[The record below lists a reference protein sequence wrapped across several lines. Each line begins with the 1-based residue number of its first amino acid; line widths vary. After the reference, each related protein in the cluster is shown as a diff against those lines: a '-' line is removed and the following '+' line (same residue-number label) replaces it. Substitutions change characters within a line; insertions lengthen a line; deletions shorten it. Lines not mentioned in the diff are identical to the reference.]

1 MNKNSADTAYDWFD
15 SLYARAGEDITQV
28 PWALPGALPALSN
41 WLKTNWL
48 KKSAAEAGTAVIV
61 GCGLGDDAE
70 AIAQAGYSV
79 TAFDVSP
86 QAIAWAKKRFPHT
99 TVNYVVAD
107 LFNLPETWKGSFDLV
122 FDFRTIQALP
132 ISLRTSCIQNIASLG
147 KSGGTVL
154 IATYLRREEEN
165 PGENPPWPLSEREL
179 AHFETLGLEK
189 VHEERSVKKESR
201 FSDSASAD
209 SSVRTLTQYRIL

>member
-1 MNKNSADTAYDWFD
+1 MDTSSDNTAYAWFD
-15 SLYARAGEDITQV
+15 SLYTNAGEDVTKV
-28 PWALPGALPALSN
+28 PWAMPGALPALKN
-41 WLKTNWL
+41 WLNTSEAIRN
-48 KKSAAEAGTAVIV
+48 KSTAIKSTAVVV

-99 TVNYVVAD
+99 TVNYVAAD
-107 LFNLPETWKGSFDLV
+107 LFNLPEAWKSSFDLA

-132 ISLRTSCIQNIASLG
+132 ISLRTDCIKNIANLG

-154 IATYLRREEEN
+154 IATYLRGEGQN
-165 PGENPPWPLSEREL
+165 PGENPPWPLSEQEL

-189 VHEERSVKKESR
+189 VREERSVKKESR
-201 FSDSASAD
+201 FSN
-209 SSVRTLTQYRIL
+209 RTLTQYRVP

>member
-1 MNKNSADTAYDWFD
+1 MDTHEDTKSASTAYDWFD
-15 SLYARAGEDITQV
+15 SLYANANEDTSQV
-28 PWALPGALPALSN
+28 PWALPGALPTLEH
-41 WLKTNWL
+41 WLKTASIPPL
-48 KKSAAEAGTAVIV
+48 KPSAIVV

-99 TVNYVVAD
+99 TVNYVAAD
-107 LFNLPETWKGSFDLV
+107 LFNLPEAWKGSFDLV

-132 ISLRTSCIQNIASLG
+132 ISLRTSCIENIANLG
-147 KSGGTVL
+147 KSDGTVL
-154 IATYLRREEEN
+154 IATYLREEGQN
-165 PGENPPWPLSEREL
+165 PGEKPPWPLSEQEL

-201 FSDSASAD
+201 FSA
-209 SSVRTLTQYRIL
+209 RTLTQYRVS